1 MVTKIASYTAEQAKA
16 LVGTSDVE
24 RVAALTDEE
33 IREAAKNDPDSALPT
48 AEELKEFKRVKPKG
62 GGTYGYKKDH

>member
-1 MVTKIASYTAEQAKA
+1 MVTKIVSYTAEQAKA

-33 IREAAKNDPDSALPT
+33 IREAAKSDPDSALPT

-62 GGTYGYKKDH
+62 GGT